1 MTPRKKLD
9 QLCRRHGLPRSEA
22 ASLLPLVERAL
33 SAQSQELEQS
43 LMRVVENSLA
53 RRAQERARKLD
64 LEHSKDYEFLKAVAL
79 VLHSWEPSEDA

>member
-33 SAQSQELEQS
+33 SASSTDLKQS

-53 RRAQERARKLD
+53 RRAQERARKLE
-64 LEHSKDYEFLKAVAL
+64 LEHSKDYESLKAVAQ
-79 VLHSWEPSEDA
+79 VLHTWEPTPEA